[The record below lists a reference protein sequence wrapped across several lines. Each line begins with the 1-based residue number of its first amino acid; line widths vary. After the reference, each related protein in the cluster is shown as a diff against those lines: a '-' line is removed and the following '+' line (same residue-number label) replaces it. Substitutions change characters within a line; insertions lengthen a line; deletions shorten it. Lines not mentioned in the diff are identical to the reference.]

1 MKNGTSKVSRT
12 NLHLALLLLRKSPLV
27 FGQSFC
33 RVKNIVS
40 PDRYLVLV
48 VGCSCGSLL
57 SLTLFCFQ
65 IFCCISC
72 VWEIWMGSWGDP
84 CQQWKLK
91 ASPSWSPESWITLKM
106 DRYYS
111 EEKESQSVYSDFSII
126 LLCVDI
132 SATRRGD
139 LLTPT
144 NVFRKR
150 KLSSR
155 SVLFRPPKKKY
166 GRGNESNPTT

>member
-12 NLHLALLLLRKSPLV
+12 NIHLALLLLRKSPQV

-72 VWEIWMGSWGDP
+72 VREIWVGSWGDP

-91 ASPSWSPESWITLKM
+91 ASPSWSPESWDHLE
-106 DRYYS
+106 DGS
-111 EEKESQSVYSDFSII
+111 I
-126 LLCVDI
+126 LL
-132 SATRRGD
+132 RREG
-139 LLTPT
+139 
-144 NVFRKR
+144 V
-150 KLSSR
+150 SIG
-155 SVLFRPPKKKY
+155 LFRFQYHFVVCWYFRYKTWRPSDSYKCF
-166 GRGNESNPTT
+166 SQA